1 MKIKKNIK
9 VTLFLVFI
17 FSFMKVN
24 ISYAYISESINFNN
38 ITIEDGLSQST
49 VETIFQDSRGYI
61 WIGTNDG
68 LNRYNGYEFKYY
80 KHDKYD
86 KNSIANNYIVHIA
99 EDKEGY
105 IWVSTIGGLSKID
118 PESDKIK
125 NYYSKEGSGNLSNN
139 NIWQI
144 LCTNDNK
151 VIIATVDGLNLYDK
165 KEDKFIR
172 ILDNENELPSQ
183 YIYSLEEDINN
194 HIWIGT
200 DKGLV
205 ELNEDLEIVSLY
217 EDTIGD
223 SEVYNIYD
231 DSNGHIWVCT
241 LGNGLF
247 KINYQCQ
254 VIT

>member
-1 MKIKKNIK
+1 M
-9 VTLFLVFI
+9 
-17 FSFMKVN
+17 
-24 ISYAYISESINFNN
+24 
-38 ITIEDGLSQST
+38 
-49 VETIFQDSRGYI
+49 
-61 WIGTNDG
+61 
-68 LNRYNGYEFKYY
+68 
-80 KHDKYD
+80 
-86 KNSIANNYIVHIA
+86 
-99 EDKEGY
+99 
-105 IWVSTIGGLSKID
+105 
-118 PESDKIK
+118 KIK

-172 ILDNENELPSQ
+172 ILDKENELPSQ
-183 YIYSLEEDINN
+183 YIYSVEEDIKN

-231 DSNGHIWVCT
+231 DSKGHIWVCT

-247 KINYQCQ
+247 KINLNDKSIDNYKILKMNHQCQ
-254 VIT
+254 VII